1 MKLYEINNAILDVI
15 EKGFVVDEETGEVE
29 FTADDLENLE
39 IARDD
44 KIENLCLYV
53 KDLKAFAEEVKKE
66 ETALKAKRDRIVKKA
81 ENITN
86 YIDFVLSGEKFETPK
101 CSVTY
106 RKSAKVVV
114 ADGAELPAEYTKI
127 KVEPDKTAI
136 KNAIKSGVQID
147 GCAIE
152 ETNNIQIK

>member
-15 EKGFVVDEETGEVE
+15 EKGFVVNEETGEVK

-53 KDLKAFAEEVKKE
+53 KDLKSFAEEVKKE
-66 ETALKAKRDRIVKKA
+66 EVALKEKREKILRKA

-86 YIDFVLSGEKFETPK
+86 YVDFVLGGKKFETAK

-106 RKSAKVVV
+106 RKSAKVVISDCV
-114 ADGAELPAEYTKI
+114 ELPEEYTKV

>member
-1 MKLYEINNAILDVI
+1 MKLYEINEAILNVV
-15 EKGFVVDEETGEVE
+15 EKGFAVDEETGEVK

>member
-1 MKLYEINNAILDVI
+1 MKLYEINEAILNVI
-15 EKGFVVDEETGEVE
+15 EKGFAVDEETGEVK

-39 IARDD
+39 IARDE

-53 KDLKAFAEEVKKE
+53 KDLKSFAEEVKKE
-66 ETALKAKRDRIVKKA
+66 EAALKEKREKILRKV
-81 ENITN
+81 ENITGYVD
-86 YIDFVLSGEKFETPK
+86 YILGGKKFETAK

-106 RKSAKVVV
+106 RKSAKVVIT
-114 ADGAELPAEYTKI
+114 DGVELPAEYTKI

>member
-147 GCAIE
+147 GCTIE